1 MLFVFLKLE
10 EVRQRQKRYVGHRGW
25 HVLWVAWVDS
35 ECMILQDG
43 LEPIVL
49 DVDREI
55 FLQLVV
61 TIVGSVF
68 ALLPFLLLTLL
79 LFRAQ
84 DGLHVEMLYFPIRI
98 VGGGQERELLRGRLD
113 AG

>member
-10 EVRQRQKRYVGHRGW
+10 EVGQRQQGYVRHRGW

-68 ALLPFLLLTLL
+68 TLLPFLLLTLL
-79 LFRAQ
+79 L
-84 DGLHVEMLYFPIRI
+84 LFPPI
-98 VGGGQERELLRGRLD
+98 
-113 AG
+113 